1 MLKKI
6 KKIFCLVLCVSIL
19 FPIIPMNAKSLE
31 ELENIVVVE
40 EIISLRD
47 EYTKHFR
54 NEDGTI
60 TAASYPSSIHYLDE
74 EGNWQNIDNSL
85 IENNSDVS
93 TNSNSNN
100 KNNENKN
107 VNSEYLKLKNNP
119 NIGVL
124 FAKKSNHEELIKVNI
139 KGYELSWG
147 IENIEKS
154 QGKVITEKSNNK
166 FNLTNV
172 SSGVIYKNVLQNV
185 DLVYYI
191 SSSNLKE
198 EFHINEKSDVTS
210 FIYNV
215 KTDLKAEKTDHDLI
229 IFRDELGND
238 IMTFQNP
245 YMYDSA
251 EQSGITFNTE
261 ITLEETNDGYK
272 INYQLDEEWL
282 NSDDRVY
289 PIIVDPYI
297 TNSATQTN
305 ILDTY
310 VHVGDAA
317 SHNHVNAD
325 RLYIG
330 KRETI
335 SRAFMNWGSLPTING
350 TITSAAI
357 DFNYFKGTSTWGG
370 INIYSVNS
378 SWNSYTITW
387 DNHHN
392 LGYNLLHQNVGPT
405 LRNGYQNFFLD
416 VTGLVQGWY
425 YNNSNGSNNRNGFMV
440 GYTNE
445 SYNDYNAI
453 VSSDGSSGSSYWPTL
468 KIWYE
473 ESVPTGT
480 YEGLG
485 WAYPVNTAYTCITSD
500 FSSFHRAV
508 DIIACSGSI
517 NGQPI
522 YAAESGT
529 INWAG
534 FNNSGGN
541 MISIKS
547 DSYDP
552 YTGKQIVYNYMH
564 MIDQAIKTSG
574 RVSKGEIIGYVGS
587 SGNSE
592 GPHLHFETYA
602 PTTLNLNA
610 LGASNYPFAEVINPR
625 NFYSII

>member
-31 ELENIVVVE
+31 ELENMVVVE

-74 EGNWQNIDNSL
+74 EGNWQDIDNSL

-93 TNSNSNN
+93 KNSNSNN

-154 QGKVITEKSNNK
+154 QGKVITEKSNDK

-198 EFHINEKSDVTS
+198 EFHINKKSDVTS

-282 NSDDRVY
+282 NSEDRVY

-350 TITSAAI
+350 TITSSAI

-485 WAYPVNTAYTCITSD
+485 WAYPTPGFNTITQGVTSSHPAIDIGGVNI
-500 FSSFHRAV
+500 
-508 DIIACSGSI
+508 
-517 NGQPI
+517 
-522 YAAESGT
+522 SGT
-529 INWAG
+529 PVYAVADGIIEIKINNHISAG
-534 FNNSGGN
+534 NWLILKTDNVDYQNGNNFRVG
-541 MISIKS
+541 
-547 DSYDP
+547 
-552 YTGKQIVYNYMH
+552 YMH
-564 MIDQAIKTSG
+564 LDSIVSG
-574 RVSKGEIIGYVGS
+574 INQGTRVSKNQIIGYVGD
-587 SGNSE
+587 SGNAD
-592 GPHLHFETYA
+592 GKHLHFEIYSPA
-602 PTTLNLNA
+602 S
-610 LGASNYPFAEVINPR
+610 LGAYYSASSYSGFVRDPR
-625 NFYSII
+625 DFYSNI